1 MKIFRWQDIS
11 SIKDSVFFDRGT
23 GLSTGSFDGVHLG
36 HRSLIN
42 TLVEGCKKRDFAPGI
57 ISFTRPLPSMKKAG
71 TYPGDISTLSQ
82 RLSIFEELGI
92 EFVILVDFDEAFAR
106 NSGYDY
112 LKILKDNCNM
122 KYLVEGFDF
131 RCGYKGATDVS
142 AIKSYS
148 NDLGFDSD
156 FVDAVIFS
164 DENGVNQR
172 ISSSFVRNLI
182 MENRFEVVKE
192 LLKRNFVLDLTGIE
206 KKYTGGQVCYNRD
219 EIIQVLPA
227 IGEYICRIEEQKIH
241 VSITEDKVYVD
252 GDMTNIVF

>member
-1 MKIFRWQDIS
+1 MNVFRWQDIS
-11 SIKDSVFFDRGT
+11 SIKDSDFFNQGT

-36 HRSLIN
+36 HRSLIK
-42 TLVEGCKKRDFAPGI
+42 TLVNGCKNRNLVPGI
-57 ISFTRPLPSMKKAG
+57 VTFTRPLPSMKKAG
-71 TYPGDISTLSQ
+71 IYPGDISTLAQ
-82 RLSIFEELGI
+82 RLAIFEKLGI

-112 LKILKDNCNM
+112 FKILKDNCNM

-142 AIKSYS
+142 AIKVYS
-148 NDLGFDSD
+148 KELGFDTD
-156 FVDAVIFS
+156 FVDAVIYC
-164 DENGVNQR
+164 DEHSVNQR
-172 ISSSFVRNLI
+172 ISSSYVRNLI

-241 VSITEDKVYVD
+241 VSITEDKVCVD